1 MNLPATMH
9 GLYVT
14 KARFDY
20 LAKQLEQAGHRM
32 AAEELKREAHLFGC
46 QLTQI
51 ESVLDDYRI
60 DIAAVQAAP
69 NRASDRMVAVDL
81 AKAGSGLT
89 FTTLKTDGASQ

>member
-60 DIAAVQAAP
+60 DIAAVQHRP
-69 NRASDRMVAVDL
+69 ERSSDRWVGIDL
-81 AKAGSGLT
+81 AKAESGL
-89 FTTLKTDGASQ
+89 GR

>member
-1 MNLPATMH
+1 MNLETTMH
-9 GLYVT
+9 SLYLL

-32 AAEELKREAHLFGC
+32 AAEELKREAHHFGC

-60 DIAAVQAAP
+60 DIAAVQRPPELPRFVVVDMAA
-69 NRASDRMVAVDL
+69 VGCECTAVQEVT
-81 AKAGSGLT
+81 A
-89 FTTLKTDGASQ
+89 

>member
-1 MNLPATMH
+1 MNLETTMH
-9 GLYVT
+9 SLYLL

-32 AAEELKREAHLFGC
+32 AAEELKREAHHFGC

-60 DIAAVQAAP
+60 DIAAVQRPPELPRFVGVDMAA
-69 NRASDRMVAVDL
+69 VGCECTAVQEVT
-81 AKAGSGLT
+81 A
-89 FTTLKTDGASQ
+89 